1 MVKRVDKLTPAQTAQ
16 MGPWADKWIEIGLR
30 TGPADRAKFEAA
42 VARCYKAA
50 NLPWHGNVIWVP
62 SPLVMAF
69 AAPTADYLL
78 GSGAVHDAVRDSV
91 LGAVNGA
98 VRDAVDG
105 AVSDAVHDAVD
116 GAVNGA
122 VNGAVR
128 DSVLDAVDGAVSDA
142 VNGAVNDAV
151 HDAVNGAVNGAVRD
165 SVLGAV
171 LGAVDGAVSDAV
183 DGAVHGAVDGAV
195 HDAVKKNWAKYIGGQ
210 FWVGGW
216 YWGSAYVSFFRE
228 VCGLELTSDLS
239 DRADAYRDTTQ
250 SACWWWPH
258 KDFVMVCERP
268 TVIHTELAN
277 PAVTRGWGSHLL
289 HCADGP
295 AIAWPDGW
303 GVYSIHGVQ
312 IPLAKRHI
320 VEAPDRITV
329 AEIEAETNS
338 EIRRVMIDRYGAARY
353 VSDSGATVVHQ
364 LPADHPLPGLR
375 TARVLRKEVP
385 DDEPIVYVDLL
396 NSTPEPDGTTKRYM
410 LRVDPN
416 AYNGDA
422 AKNAHAAAASTWR
435 NADQSLTYKKWKDYA
450 PVAES

>member
-1 MVKRVDKLTPAQTAQ
+1 VDDAVN
-16 MGPWADKWIEIGLR
+16 
-30 TGPADRAKFEAA
+30 RAVDDA
-42 VARCYKAA
+42 VNR
-50 NLPWHGNVIWVP
+50 
-62 SPLVMAF
+62 
-69 AAPTADYLL
+69 
-78 GSGAVHDAVRDSV
+78 AVDDAVRGAVADAV
-91 LGAVNGA
+91 RGAVNGAAEGAVGGA
-98 VRDAVDG
+98 VRDAVK
-105 AVSDAVHDAVD
+105 
-116 GAVNGA
+116 N
-122 VNGAVR
+122 
-128 DSVLDAVDGAVSDA
+128 
-142 VNGAVNDAV
+142 
-151 HDAVNGAVNGAVRD
+151 
-165 SVLGAV
+165 
-171 LGAVDGAVSDAV
+171 
-183 DGAVHGAVDGAV
+183 
-195 HDAVKKNWAKYIGGQ
+195 NWAKYIGGQ

-216 YWGSAYVSFFRE
+216 SWGSAYVSFFRE

-268 TVIHTELAN
+268 TVIHRELAN
-277 PAVTRGWGSHLL
+277 PAVTRGWGSHRL
-289 HCADGP
+289 HCANGP

-312 IPLAKRHI
+312 IPFAKRHI
-320 VEAPDRITV
+320 VEAPERITV

-416 AYNGDA
+416 AYQGEA

>member
-1 MVKRVDKLTPAQTAQ
+1 MVKRVYKLTPAQTAQ

-50 NLPWHGNVIWVP
+50 NLPWHGNMIWVP

-78 GSGAVHDAVRDSV
+78 GSGAVEGAVRGAVRNTVHDAVADAV
-91 LGAVNGA
+91 ADAVNGAVEGAVADAVHGAVNGA
-98 VRDAVDG
+98 V
-105 AVSDAVHDAVD
+105 H
-116 GAVNGA
+116 
-122 VNGAVR
+122 
-128 DSVLDAVDGAVSDA
+128 
-142 VNGAVNDAV
+142 
-151 HDAVNGAVNGAVRD
+151 
-165 SVLGAV
+165 
-171 LGAVDGAVSDAV
+171 
-183 DGAVHGAVDGAV
+183 GAVHGAVNRAVHGAVRGAV
-195 HDAVKKNWAKYIGGQ
+195 HRAVHRAVDDAVDDAVNDAVEGAVRDAVKNNWAKYIGGQ

-216 YWGSAYVSFFRE
+216 SWGSAYVSFFRE

-268 TVIHTELAN
+268 TVIHRELAN
-277 PAVTRGWGSHLL
+277 PAVTRGWGSHRL
-289 HCADGP
+289 HCANGP
-295 AIAWPDGW
+295 AIAWSDGW

-312 IPLAKRHI
+312 IPFAKRHI
-320 VEAPDRITV
+320 VEAPERITV

-416 AYNGDA
+416 AYQGEA